1 MPISTVPNS
10 FIGLGS
16 PGKPATEIELPISIF
31 KYIHA
36 QKEALIPQ
44 RTVGKA
50 QNLRERILV
59 ASLFPDIYTRSKK

>member
-1 MPISTVPNS
+1 MPVSTVPNS
-10 FIGLGS
+10 VIGLRQPGS
-16 PGKPATEIELPISIF
+16 AGEIQLPITVY
-31 KYIHA
+31 KYIA
-36 QKEALIPQ
+36 SQKEAPIPQ

>member
-1 MPISTVPNS
+1 MPQCTVS
-10 FIGLGS
+10 RALIGLTEVQGS
-16 PGKPATEIELPISIF
+16 DQLNFDVSVYKYLVGK
-31 KYIHA
+31 
-36 QKEALIPQ
+36 KEAPIPE